1 MKMLALKNACNS
13 SRDFGDVIKTKHC
26 KGDKNMFNK
35 TYKLLNGV
43 EIPLL
48 GLGTWL
54 LEDAQAAQAVRDAVS
69 IGYRHIDT
77 AQAYMNEAGIGE
89 GIRSCGVA
97 REELFITTKVAAEA
111 KTYEEVTKSID
122 ESLTKMGVDYIDL
135 LIIHSP
141 QPWTEFRE
149 EKRYFEENKEAWK
162 AMEDAYKEGKVKAIG
177 FSNFLQDDIENILSS
192 CEIKPMVNQI
202 LAHVSNTPL
211 ELIEFSQ
218 KNGILVEAYSPIA
231 HGAVLDNE
239 EVKVIADKYGVSV
252 AQLCLRYD
260 IQLGLAVI
268 PKTAKPNH
276 MKNNAELDFVISDA
290 DMEILKNVEPIQDY
304 GEHSYFPVFGGKLK

>member
-1 MKMLALKNACNS
+1 
-13 SRDFGDVIKTKHC
+13 
-26 KGDKNMFNK
+26 MFNE
-35 TYKLLNGV
+35 TYKLSNGV

-54 LEDAQAAQAVRDAVS
+54 LDDEQAAKALRDAVS
-69 IGYRHIDT
+69 LGYRHIDT

-122 ESLTKMGVDYIDL
+122 ESLTKMGLDYIDL

-141 QPWTEFRE
+141 QPWTEFRQE
-149 EKRYFEENKEAWK
+149 NRYFEENKEAWK
-162 AMEDAYKEGKVKAIG
+162 AMEAAYKAGKVKAIG
-177 FSNFLQDDIENILSS
+177 LSNFLQDDIENILSS

-211 ELIEFSQ
+211 ELIEFCQ
-218 KNGILVEAYSPIA
+218 KNDILTEAYSPIA
-231 HGAVLDNE
+231 HGAVLDNK
-239 EVKVIADKYGVSV
+239 EVKVIADKYRVSV

-260 IQLGLAVI
+260 IQLGLVVI
-268 PKTAKPNH
+268 PKTANPDH
-276 MKNNAELDFVISDA
+276 MRINAELDFVINDA

>member
-1 MKMLALKNACNS
+1 
-13 SRDFGDVIKTKHC
+13 
-26 KGDKNMFNK
+26 MFNK

-89 GIRSCGVA
+89 GIRSCDVA

-177 FSNFLQDDIENILSS
+177 LSNFLQDDIENILSS

-268 PKTAKPNH
+268 PKTANPDH
-276 MKNNAELDFVISDA
+276 MRINADLDFVISDA

>member
-1 MKMLALKNACNS
+1 
-13 SRDFGDVIKTKHC
+13 
-26 KGDKNMFNK
+26 MFNE

-54 LEDAQAAQAVRDAVS
+54 FDDEQAAQAVRDAVS
-69 IGYRHIDT
+69 NGYRHIDT

-97 REELFITTKVAAEA
+97 REELFITTKVVAEA
-111 KTYEEVTKSID
+111 KTYEEVTNSID
-122 ESLTKMGVDYIDL
+122 ESLTKMGLDYIDL

-149 EKRYFEENKEAWK
+149 ENRYFEENKEAWK
-162 AMEDAYKEGKVKAIG
+162 AMEDAYKAGKVKAIG
-177 FSNFLQDDIENILSS
+177 LSNFLQDDIENIFSS
-192 CEIKPMVNQI
+192 CEIKPMANQI

-211 ELIEFSQ
+211 ELIEFCQ

-231 HGAVLDNE
+231 HGAVLGNE
-239 EVKVIADKYGVSV
+239 EVKVIADKYGVSI

-268 PKTAKPNH
+268 PKTANPNH
-276 MKNNAELDFVISDA
+276 MKNNAELDFLISDA

>member
-1 MKMLALKNACNS
+1 
-13 SRDFGDVIKTKHC
+13 
-26 KGDKNMFNK
+26 MFNE
-35 TYKLLNGV
+35 TYKLANGV

-54 LEDAQAAQAVRDAVS
+54 LDDEQAAQAVRDAVS
-69 IGYRHIDT
+69 LGYRHIDT

-97 REELFITTKVAAEA
+97 REELFVTTKVAAEA
-111 KTYEEVTKSID
+111 KNYDAVTESID
-122 ESLTKMGVDYIDL
+122 ESLTKMGLDYIDL

-141 QPWTEFRE
+141 QPWKEFRE
-149 EKRYFEENKEAWK
+149 ESRYFEENKEVWK
-162 AMEDAYKEGKVKAIG
+162 AMEAAYKSGKVKAIG
-177 FSNFLQDDIENILSS
+177 LSNFLQDDIENILSS

-218 KNGILVEAYSPIA
+218 KNGILAEAYSPIA

-268 PKTAKPNH
+268 PKTANPNH

-290 DMEILKNVEPIQDY
+290 DMKILKNVEPIQDY

>member
-1 MKMLALKNACNS
+1 
-13 SRDFGDVIKTKHC
+13 
-26 KGDKNMFNK
+26 MFNE
-35 TYKLLNGV
+35 TYKLSNGV

-54 LEDAQAAQAVRDAVS
+54 LDDEQASQAVRDAVS
-69 IGYRHIDT
+69 SGYRHIDT

-111 KTYEEVTKSID
+111 KTYKEVTESID
-122 ESLTKMGVDYIDL
+122 ESLTKMGLDYIDL

-149 EKRYFEENKEAWK
+149 ENRYFEENKEAWK
-162 AMEDAYKEGKVKAIG
+162 AMEDAYKAGKVKAIG
-177 FSNFLQDDIENILSS
+177 LSNFLQDDIENILSS

-211 ELIEFSQ
+211 ELIEFCQ

-231 HGAVLDNE
+231 HGAVLGNE

-252 AQLCLRYD
+252 AQLCLRCD

-268 PKTAKPNH
+268 PKTANPNH

>member
-1 MKMLALKNACNS
+1 
-13 SRDFGDVIKTKHC
+13 
-26 KGDKNMFNK
+26 MFNE
-35 TYKLLNGV
+35 TYKLSNGV

-54 LEDAQAAQAVRDAVS
+54 LDDEQAAQAVRDAVS
-69 IGYRHIDT
+69 SGYRHIDT

-111 KTYEEVTKSID
+111 KTYEEVTNSID
-122 ESLTKMGVDYIDL
+122 ESLTKLGLDYIDL

-162 AMEDAYKEGKVKAIG
+162 AMEDAYKAGKVKAIG
-177 FSNFLQDDIENILSS
+177 LSNFLQDDIENILSS

-211 ELIEFSQ
+211 ELIEYCQ

-231 HGAVLDNE
+231 HGAALDNK

-268 PKTAKPNH
+268 PKTANPDH
-276 MKNNAELDFVISDA
+276 MRINAKLDFVISDA
-290 DMEILKNVEPIQDY
+290 DMEILKNVKPIQDY

>member
-1 MKMLALKNACNS
+1 
-13 SRDFGDVIKTKHC
+13 
-26 KGDKNMFNK
+26 MFNE
-35 TYKLLNGV
+35 TYKLSNSV
-43 EIPLL
+43 EMPLL

-54 LEDAQAAQAVRDAVS
+54 LDDEQAAQAVRDAVS
-69 IGYRHIDT
+69 NGYRHIDT

-89 GIRSCGVA
+89 GIRSSGVE

-111 KTYEEVTKSID
+111 KTYEEVTESID
-122 ESLTKMGVDYIDL
+122 ESLTKMGLDYIDL

-149 EKRYFEENKEAWK
+149 ENRYFEENKEAWK
-162 AMEDAYKEGKVKAIG
+162 AMEDAYKAGKVKAIG
-177 FSNFLQDDIENILSS
+177 LSNFLQDDIENILSS
-192 CEIKPMVNQI
+192 CEIKPMVNQV
-202 LAHVSNTPL
+202 LVHVSNTPL
-211 ELIEFSQ
+211 DLIEFCQ
-218 KNGILVEAYSPIA
+218 KNDILVEAYSPIA
-231 HGAVLDNE
+231 HGAVLDNK

-268 PKTAKPNH
+268 PKTANPDH
-276 MKNNAELDFVISDA
+276 MRINAELDFVISDA
-290 DMEILKNVEPIQDY
+290 DMENLKNVEPIQDY

>member
-1 MKMLALKNACNS
+1 
-13 SRDFGDVIKTKHC
+13 
-26 KGDKNMFNK
+26 MFNE

-54 LEDAQAAQAVRDAVS
+54 LDDEQAATAVRNAVS
-69 IGYRHIDT
+69 LGYRHVDT

-122 ESLTKMGVDYIDL
+122 ESLTKMGLDYIDL

-149 EKRYFEENKEAWK
+149 ENRYFEENKEAWK
-162 AMEDAYKEGKVKAIG
+162 AMEDAYKAGKVKAIG
-177 FSNFLQDDIENILSS
+177 LSNFLQDDIENILSN

-211 ELIEFSQ
+211 ELIEFCQ
-218 KNGILVEAYSPIA
+218 KNDILVEAYSPIA
-231 HGAVLDNE
+231 HGAVLDNKE
-239 EVKVIADKYGVSV
+239 IKVIADKYGVSV

-268 PKTAKPNH
+268 PKTANPDH
-276 MKNNAELDFVISDA
+276 MRINAELDFVISDA

>member
-1 MKMLALKNACNS
+1 MQNEQ
-13 SRDFGDVIKTKHC
+13 F
-26 KGDKNMFNK
+26 KGGKNMFNE

-54 LEDAQAAQAVRDAVS
+54 LDDEQAATAVRNAVS
-69 IGYRHIDT
+69 LGYRHVDT

-122 ESLTKMGVDYIDL
+122 ESLTKMGLDYIDL

-149 EKRYFEENKEAWK
+149 ENRYFEENKEAWK
-162 AMEDAYKEGKVKAIG
+162 AMEDAYKAGKVKAIG
-177 FSNFLQDDIENILSS
+177 LSNFLQDDIENILSS

-211 ELIEFSQ
+211 ELIEFCQ
-218 KNGILVEAYSPIA
+218 KNDILIEAYSPIA
-231 HGAVLDNE
+231 HGAVLDNK

-260 IQLGLAVI
+260 IQLGLVVI
-268 PKTAKPNH
+268 PKTANPDH
-276 MKNNAELDFVISDA
+276 MRINAELDFVINDG

>member
-1 MKMLALKNACNS
+1 
-13 SRDFGDVIKTKHC
+13 
-26 KGDKNMFNK
+26 MFNE
-35 TYKLLNGV
+35 TYKLSNGV

-54 LEDAQAAQAVRDAVS
+54 LDDEQAAQAVRDAVS
-69 IGYRHIDT
+69 LGYRHIDT

-89 GIRSCGVA
+89 GILSCGVA
-97 REELFITTKVAAEA
+97 RKELFITTKVAAEA
-111 KTYEEVTKSID
+111 KTYEEVTNSID
-122 ESLTKMGVDYIDL
+122 ESLTKMGLGYIDL
-135 LIIHSP
+135 IIIHSP

-149 EKRYFEENKEAWK
+149 ENRYFEENKEAWK
-162 AMEDAYKEGKVKAIG
+162 AMEDAYKAGKVKAIG
-177 FSNFLQDDIENILSS
+177 LSNFLQDDIENILSS

-211 ELIEFSQ
+211 ELIDFCQ

-231 HGAVLDNE
+231 HGAVLGNE

-268 PKTAKPNH
+268 PKTANPNH

>member
-1 MKMLALKNACNS
+1 
-13 SRDFGDVIKTKHC
+13 
-26 KGDKNMFNK
+26 MFNE
-35 TYKLLNGV
+35 TYKLSNGV

-54 LEDAQAAQAVRDAVS
+54 LDDEQAAQAVRDAVS
-69 IGYRHIDT
+69 SGYRHIDT

-111 KTYEEVTKSID
+111 KTYKEVTESID
-122 ESLTKMGVDYIDL
+122 ESLTKMGLDYIDL

-149 EKRYFEENKEAWK
+149 EKRYFEENKKAWK
-162 AMEDAYKEGKVKAIG
+162 AMEDAYNAGKVKAIG
-177 FSNFLQDDIENILSS
+177 LSNFLQDDIENILSS

-211 ELIEFSQ
+211 ELIEFCQ

-231 HGAVLDNE
+231 HGAVLDNK

-268 PKTAKPNH
+268 PKTANPDH
-276 MKNNAELDFVISDA
+276 MRINAKLNFVISDA
-290 DMEILKNVEPIQDY
+290 DMETLKNVEPIQDY

>member
-1 MKMLALKNACNS
+1 
-13 SRDFGDVIKTKHC
+13 
-26 KGDKNMFNK
+26 MFNE
-35 TYKLLNGV
+35 TYKLSNGV

-54 LEDAQAAQAVRDAVS
+54 LDDEQAAQAVRDAVS
-69 IGYRHIDT
+69 SGYRHIDT

-111 KTYEEVTKSID
+111 KTYEEVTNSID
-122 ESLTKMGVDYIDL
+122 ESLTKLGLDYIDL

-162 AMEDAYKEGKVKAIG
+162 AMEDAYKAGKVKAIG
-177 FSNFLQDDIENILSS
+177 LSNFLQDDIENILSS

-211 ELIEFSQ
+211 ELIEFCQ

-231 HGAVLDNE
+231 HGAALDNK

-268 PKTAKPNH
+268 PKTANPDH
-276 MKNNAELDFVISDA
+276 MRINAKLDFVISDA
-290 DMEILKNVEPIQDY
+290 DMEILKNVKPIQDY

>member
-1 MKMLALKNACNS
+1 
-13 SRDFGDVIKTKHC
+13 
-26 KGDKNMFNK
+26 MFNE

-54 LEDAQAAQAVRDAVS
+54 LDDEQAAQAVRDAVS
-69 IGYRHIDT
+69 SGYRHVDT

-89 GIRSCGVA
+89 GIRSSGVA

-111 KTYEEVTKSID
+111 KTYEEVAKSID
-122 ESLTKMGVDYIDL
+122 ESLKKMGLDYIDL

-141 QPWTEFRE
+141 QPWKEFRE
-149 EKRYFEENKEAWK
+149 EDRYFEENKEAWK
-162 AMEDAYKEGKVKAIG
+162 AMEDAYKTGKVKAIG
-177 FSNFLQDDIENILSS
+177 LSNFLQDDIENILSS
-192 CEIKPMVNQI
+192 CKIKPMVNQI

-211 ELIEFSQ
+211 ELIEFCQ
-218 KNGILVEAYSPIA
+218 KKGILVEAYSPIA
-231 HGAVLDNE
+231 HGAVLGNE

>member
-1 MKMLALKNACNS
+1 
-13 SRDFGDVIKTKHC
+13 
-26 KGDKNMFNK
+26 MFNE
-35 TYKLLNGV
+35 TYKLSNGV

-54 LEDAQAAQAVRDAVS
+54 LDDEQAAQAVRDAVS
-69 IGYRHIDT
+69 SGYRHIDT

-111 KTYEEVTKSID
+111 KTYEEVTNSID
-122 ESLTKMGVDYIDL
+122 ESLTKLGLDYIDL

-149 EKRYFEENKEAWK
+149 EKRYFEENKKAWK
-162 AMEDAYKEGKVKAIG
+162 AMEDAYNAGKVKAIG
-177 FSNFLQDDIENILSS
+177 LSNFLRDDIENILSS

-211 ELIEFSQ
+211 ELIEFCQ

-231 HGAVLDNE
+231 HGAVLDNK

-268 PKTAKPNH
+268 PKTANPDH
-276 MKNNAELDFVISDA
+276 MRINAKLDFVISDA
-290 DMEILKNVEPIQDY
+290 DMETLKNVEPIQDY